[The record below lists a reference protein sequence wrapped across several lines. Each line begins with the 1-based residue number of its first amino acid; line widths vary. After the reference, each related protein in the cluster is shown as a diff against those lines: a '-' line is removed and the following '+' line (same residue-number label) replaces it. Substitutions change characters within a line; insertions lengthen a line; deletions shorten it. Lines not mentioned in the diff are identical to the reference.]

1 MLRKTSLDKKR
12 NLQVIREYINP
23 LINKELLIALYL
35 LVFVFGF
42 TTRNDFTFYNEY
54 KVIQIVLLLALG
66 LSALSYSRL
75 SISKVELLFF
85 ACIAIGSLF
94 WAQPFFVVTEL
105 LLAYLLYQ
113 CFTFLN
119 YRQLTSKI
127 VVLAS
132 LTMFIQLPFSLWDYI
147 STGTYQAIW
156 YPLTWNIRV
165 YDSYFLILS
174 IFAVWFYLTKQAYRY
189 LYLLFLFLAFF
200 AILLDGGRSATIAYT
215 LFIAIV
221 SMAYRQVRW
230 ELFGTYVASWLA
242 YLSITYAAS
251 LAVVNSG
258 GGTGLRI
265 ARESSSGRIDLW
277 VNALQC
283 WSQNPII
290 GCGFY
295 QLEDY
300 PNLSAHPHNLFI
312 QVLTETGLLG
322 FGFLL
327 YIIFMIIKRI
337 DWSQPQRYFV
347 SAAFLAIGVD
357 LFFSGVHIY
366 PVTQMALLW
375 LFVFLLKNPEFI
387 HSKNINSP
395 ILQGNSSL
403 VKVLPI
409 LIYLIISFWF
419 IYILSNTNA
428 LSSETPITP
437 PRFWVYGY
445 QL

>member
-1 MLRKTSLDKKR
+1 MHKKILFDKKQ
-12 NLQVIREYINP
+12 NLQSICDYINP
-23 LINKELLIALYL
+23 LINKELLITLYL
-35 LVFVFGF
+35 LVFVFGL
-42 TTRNDFTFYNEY
+42 TTRNDYTFYNEY
-54 KVIQIVLLLALG
+54 RVIQIILLLTLG
-66 LSALSYSRL
+66 LSTLSYSRL
-75 SISKVELLFF
+75 SISKVELFF
-85 ACIAIGSLF
+85 FTFIAIGSLF
-94 WAQPFFVVTEL
+94 WAQPAFVITEL
-105 LLAYLLYQ
+105 FLAYLLYQ
-113 CFTFLN
+113 CFKFLN
-119 YRQLTSKI
+119 YRQLTSKTI
-127 VVLAS
+127 VLAS

-147 STGTYQAIW
+147 TTGHYQAIW
-156 YPLTWNIRV
+156 YPLTWNIRI
-165 YDSYFLILS
+165 YDSYFLIMS
-174 IFAVWFYLTKQAYRY
+174 VFAVWFYMTKQAYRY

-221 SMAYRQVRW
+221 SIAYRHVRW
-230 ELFGTYVASWLA
+230 TLFGTYIASWFA
-242 YLSITYAAS
+242 YLSFTYIAS
-251 LAVVNSG
+251 FASG
-258 GGTGLRI
+258 GTVLRI

-277 VNALQC
+277 VNALQR

-322 FGFLL
+322 FGFLI

-337 DWSQPQRYFV
+337 DWSQPHSYFV
-347 SAAFLAIGVD
+347 MAALLAVGVD

-375 LFVFLLKNPEFI
+375 LFVFLLKNPKFSYFSHFNQVI
-387 HSKNINSP
+387 THRQSMTHRM
-395 ILQGNSSL
+395 
-403 VKVLPI
+403 LPVM
-409 LIYLIISFWF
+409 IYLVISIWF
-419 IYILSNTNA
+419 IYLLSYTNA

>member
-1 MLRKTSLDKKR
+1 MLRKTPIDRQKNIQSFVTYIKPLLHKEILITIYSLWFIFGID
-12 NLQVIREYINP
+12 IRGSYS
-23 LINKELLIALYL
+23 
-35 LVFVFGF
+35 
-42 TTRNDFTFYNEY
+42 FYNEY

-75 SISKVELLFF
+75 SILKVELLFF
-85 ACIAIGSLF
+85 AYISIGSLF

-113 CFTFLN
+113 CFVFLN

-127 VVLAS
+127 IVLAS
-132 LTMFIQLPFSLWDYI
+132 LTMFIQLPFSLRDYI
-147 STGTYQAIW
+147 TTSHYQAIW

-174 IFAVWFYLTKQAYRY
+174 VFAVWFYMTKQAYRY
-189 LYLLFLFLAFF
+189 LYLLFLILSFF

-221 SMAYRQVRW
+221 SIAYRQVRW
-230 ELFGTYVASWLA
+230 HLTFTYLASWFA

-251 LAVVNSG
+251 LAIINRG

-283 WSQNPII
+283 WSQHPII

-295 QLEDY
+295 QLEQY
-300 PNLSAHPHNLFI
+300 SNLSAHPHNLFI

-322 FGFLL
+322 FGFLI

-337 DWSQPQRYFV
+337 DWSQHQSYFV
-347 SAAFLAIGVD
+347 MAALLAVGVD

-375 LFVFLLKNPEFI
+375 LFVFLLKNPEWNYLKGVNEPVWKFNNRLTKILPVFI
-387 HSKNINSP
+387 Y
-395 ILQGNSSL
+395 
-403 VKVLPI
+403 I
-409 LIYLIISFWF
+409 LIGVWF
-419 IYILSNTNA
+419 IYLLSNTNA

>member
-1 MLRKTSLDKKR
+1 MKLFFNKKQ
-12 NLQVIREYINP
+12 NLQSIHRYLNP
-23 LINKELLIALYL
+23 FINKEVLIALYL
-35 LVFVFGF
+35 LVFVFGL

-54 KVIQIVLLLALG
+54 KVIQVVLLLALG
-66 LSALSYSRL
+66 LSALSYRRFF
-75 SISKVELLFF
+75 ISKVELLFF
-85 ACIAIGSLF
+85 AFIAIGGFF
-94 WAQPFFVVTEL
+94 WAQSAFVITEL
-105 LLAYLLYQ
+105 FLAYLLYQ
-113 CFTFLN
+113 CFKFLN
-119 YRQLTSKI
+119 YRQLTSKTI
-127 VVLAS
+127 VLAS

-147 STGTYQAIW
+147 ATGNYQAIW
-156 YPLTWNIRV
+156 YPLRWNIRV

-174 IFAVWFYLTKQAYRY
+174 VFAVWFYLTKQAYHY

-221 SMAYRQVRW
+221 CIAYRHVRW
-230 ELFGTYVASWLA
+230 HFIFVYAASWLA
-242 YLSITYAAS
+242 YLSVTYAAS
-251 LAVVNSG
+251 FANTSG
-258 GGTGLRI
+258 SDGMSLQV

-277 VNALQC
+277 INAYQC
-283 WSQNPII
+283 WSQHPII

-295 QLEDY
+295 QLEQY

-322 FGFLL
+322 FGFLI

-337 DWSQPQRYFV
+337 DWSQPHSYCV
-347 SAAFLAIGVD
+347 MAALLAVGVD

-375 LFVFLLKNPEFI
+375 LFVFLLKNPKF
-387 HSKNINSP
+387 SY
-395 ILQGNSSL
+395 SSHFNQ
-403 VKVLPI
+403 VITHRQSMTHRMLPVI
-409 LIYLIISFWF
+409 IYLVISIWF
-419 IYILSNTNA
+419 IYLLSHTNA

>member
-1 MLRKTSLDKKR
+1 MKLFFNKKQ
-12 NLQVIREYINP
+12 NLQSIHRYLNP
-23 LINKELLIALYL
+23 FINKEVLIALYV
-35 LVFVFGF
+35 LVFVFGL

-54 KVIQIVLLLALG
+54 RVIQISILLVFGLGALF
-66 LSALSYSRL
+66 YRRL
-75 SISKVELLFF
+75 SVSNVELLFF
-85 ACIAIGSLF
+85 AFIAIGGFF
-94 WAQPFFVVTEL
+94 WAQSAFVITEL
-105 LLAYLLYQ
+105 FLAYLLYQ
-113 CFTFLN
+113 CFKFLN
-119 YRQLTSKI
+119 YHQLISKI
-127 VVLAS
+127 IVLAS
-132 LTMFIQLPFSLWDYI
+132 ITMFIQLPFALWDYI
-147 STGTYQAIW
+147 ATGNYQAIW

-174 IFAVWFYLTKQAYRY
+174 IFAVWFYLTKQAYHY

-230 ELFGTYVASWLA
+230 HFVFIYAASWLA
-242 YLSITYAAS
+242 YLSVTYAAS
-251 LAVVNSG
+251 FANTSG
-258 GGTGLRI
+258 SDGMSLQV

-277 VNALQC
+277 INAYQC
-283 WSQNPII
+283 WSQHPII

-295 QLEDY
+295 QLEQY

-337 DWSQPQRYFV
+337 NWQLPQRYFV

-387 HSKNINSP
+387 YSKNINSP
-395 ILQGNSSL
+395 ILQSNSSL
-403 VKVLPI
+403 AKVLPI
-409 LIYLIISFWF
+409 LVYMIISFWF

>member
-1 MLRKTSLDKKR
+1 MIKPLNFDEKKY
-12 NLQVIREYINP
+12 LYLINCYVKQ
-23 LINKELLIALYL
+23 LINKELLIILYFL
-35 LVFVFGF
+35 WFIFGF
-42 TTRNDFTFYNEY
+42 TRRNDFTFYNEY
-54 KVIQIVLLLALG
+54 KVIQIVLLLTLG
-66 LSALSYSRL
+66 LRALSYSRL

-94 WAQPFFVVTEL
+94 WAQPAFVITEL
-105 LLAYLLYQ
+105 FLAYLLYQ
-113 CFTFLN
+113 CFKFLN
-119 YRQLTSKI
+119 YRQLTSKTI
-127 VVLAS
+127 VLAS
-132 LTMFIQLPFSLWDYI
+132 LTIFIQLPFSLWDYLN
-147 STGTYQAIW
+147 TGTYEAIW

-174 IFAVWFYLTKQAYRY
+174 IFAVWFYLTQQAYRY

-200 AILLDGGRSATIAYT
+200 AILLDAGRSATIAYT

-221 SMAYRQVRW
+221 SIAYRHVRW
-230 ELFGTYVASWLA
+230 HFVFIYAASWLA
-242 YLSITYAAS
+242 YLSVTYAAS
-251 LAVVNSG
+251 FANTSSSDGVSLQV
-258 GGTGLRI
+258 

-277 VNALQC
+277 INAYQC
-283 WSQNPII
+283 WLQHPII

-295 QLEDY
+295 QLEQY
-300 PNLSAHPHNLFI
+300 PSLSAHPHNLFI

-322 FGFLL
+322 FGFLI

-337 DWSQPQRYFV
+337 DWSQHQSYFV
-347 SAAFLAIGVD
+347 MAALLAVGVD

-375 LFVFLLKNPEFI
+375 LFVFLLKNPQF
-387 HSKNINSP
+387 SY
-395 ILQGNSSL
+395 SSHFNQ
-403 VKVLPI
+403 VITHRQSMTHRMLPVM
-409 LIYLIISFWF
+409 IYLVINIWF
-419 IYILSNTNA
+419 IYLLSHTNA

>member
-1 MLRKTSLDKKR
+1 MTYNRLIDKLQ
-12 NLQVIREYINP
+12 NLQTVRNYIKP
-23 LINKELLIALYL
+23 LLNKELLMVVYL
-35 LVFVFGF
+35 LLFVFGW
-42 TTRNDFTFYNEY
+42 TTRAGHSFYNEY
-54 KVIQIVLLLALG
+54 RVIEVTLLLLFGLGALYYRRQPIQ
-66 LSALSYSRL
+66 LS
-75 SISKVELLFF
+75 ELCFF
-85 ACIAIGSLF
+85 AFIAIGSFF
-94 WAQPFFVVTEL
+94 WSQHTIIITDL
-105 LLAYLLYQ
+105 LLGYLLYKAFQ
-113 CFTFLN
+113 CLD
-119 YRQLTSKI
+119 YQPVLSKLIVLVSLLT
-127 VVLAS
+127 
-132 LTMFIQLPFSLWDYI
+132 FIQLPFALWDYI
-147 STGTYQAIW
+147 DSGIYQAIW

-165 YDSYFLILS
+165 YDSYFLIFS
-174 IFAVWFYLTKQAYRY
+174 IFAVWFCLTKQAYQY
-189 LYLLFLFLAFF
+189 LYLLFLFLSFF
-200 AILLDGGRSATIAYT
+200 AILLDAGRSATIAYT

-277 VNALQC
+277 INAYHC
-283 WSQNPII
+283 WSQHPII

-295 QLEDY
+295 QLEQY

-428 LSSETPITP
+428 LSPETPITP

>member
-1 MLRKTSLDKKR
+1 MLSKLSLEKKQ
-12 NLQVIREYINP
+12 NLQSIRDYVNP

-35 LVFVFGF
+35 LVFLFGF
-42 TTRNDFTFYNEY
+42 TTRNDYTFYNEY
-54 KVIQIVLLLALG
+54 RFIQIILLLTLG

-75 SISKVELLFF
+75 SILKVELFF
-85 ACIAIGSLF
+85 LTFIAIGSLF
-94 WAQPFFVVTEL
+94 WVEPAFVITEL
-105 LLAYLLYQ
+105 FLAYLLYQ

-127 VVLAS
+127 IVLAS
-132 LTMFIQLPFSLWDYI
+132 LTIFIQLPFSLWDYL
-147 STGTYQAIW
+147 STGTYEAIW

-174 IFAVWFYLTKQAYRY
+174 VFAVWFYLTKQAYRY

-230 ELFGTYVASWLA
+230 ELFGTYVASWFA

-251 LAVVNSG
+251 FAS

-277 VNALQC
+277 INAYQC
-283 WSQNPII
+283 WSQHPII

-295 QLEDY
+295 QLEQY
-300 PNLSAHPHNLFI
+300 SNLSAHPHNLFI

-375 LFVFLLKNPEFI
+375 LFVFLLKNPQF
-387 HSKNINSP
+387 SY
-395 ILQGNSSL
+395 SSHFNQ
-403 VKVLPI
+403 VITHRQSMTHRMLPVM
-409 LIYLIISFWF
+409 IYLVISIWF
-419 IYILSNTNA
+419 IYLLSHTNA

>member
-1 MLRKTSLDKKR
+1 MIRSLIFDKQK
-12 NLQVIREYINP
+12 NIHSFIAYIKP
-23 LINKELLIALYL
+23 LLNKEALVAIYFL
-35 LVFVFGF
+35 WFIFGVDI
-42 TTRNDFTFYNEY
+42 RGSYSFYNEY
-54 KVIQIVLLLALG
+54 RVIQILLLLVFG
-66 LSALSYSRL
+66 LCAFFYSRL
-75 SISKVELLFF
+75 SISKVELFF
-85 ACIAIGSLF
+85 LTFIAIGSLF
-94 WAQPFFVVTEL
+94 WAQPAFVITEL
-105 LLAYLLYQ
+105 FLAYLLYQ

-132 LTMFIQLPFSLWDYI
+132 LTIFIQLPFSLWDYL
-147 STGTYQAIW
+147 STGTYEAIW

-174 IFAVWFYLTKQAYRY
+174 VFAVWFYMTKQAYRY

-200 AILLDGGRSATIAYT
+200 AILLDAGRSATIAYT

-221 SMAYRQVRW
+221 SIAYRHVRW
-230 ELFGTYVASWLA
+230 HFVFIYAASWLA
-242 YLSITYAAS
+242 YLSVTYAAS
-251 LAVVNSG
+251 FANTSG
-258 GGTGLRI
+258 SDGMSLQV

-277 VNALQC
+277 INAYQC
-283 WSQNPII
+283 WSQHPII

-295 QLEDY
+295 QLEQY
-300 PNLSAHPHNLFI
+300 PSLSAHPHNLFI

-322 FGFLL
+322 FGFLI

-337 DWSQPQRYFV
+337 DWSQPQSYFV
-347 SAAFLAIGVD
+347 MAALLAVGVD

-375 LFVFLLKNPEFI
+375 LFVFLLKNPEFSYPSHFNQVI
-387 HSKNINSP
+387 THRQSMTHRM
-395 ILQGNSSL
+395 
-403 VKVLPI
+403 LPVI
-409 LIYLIISFWF
+409 IYLVISIWF
-419 IYILSNTNA
+419 IYLLSHTNA

-437 PRFWVYGY
+437 PHFWVYGY

>member
-1 MLRKTSLDKKR
+1 MLKKVSFDKKR
-12 NLQVIREYINP
+12 NLKSVRTYIRP
-23 LINKELLIALYL
+23 LFNKELVIAVYFL
-35 LVFVFGF
+35 LFIFGV
-42 TTRNDFTFYNEY
+42 TTRSDYSFYNEY
-54 KVIQIVLLLALG
+54 RVIQIVLLLGLG
-66 LSALSYSRL
+66 LGLCFYRRQAIL
-75 SISKVELLFF
+75 KAELLFF
-85 ACIAIGSLF
+85 TFIVIGSIF
-94 WAQPFFVVTEL
+94 WTHHDFIITDL
-105 LLAYLLYQ
+105 LLAYLLYK
-113 CFTFLN
+113 CFSFLN

-127 VVLAS
+127 IVLAS

-147 STGTYQAIW
+147 TTGHYQAIW

-165 YDSYFLILS
+165 YDSYFLVFS

-200 AILLDGGRSATIAYT
+200 AVLLDGGRSVTIAYT
-215 LFIAIV
+215 LFVAIV
-221 SMAYRQVRW
+221 SAAYRYVRW
-230 ELFGTYVASWLA
+230 PLVGTYVASWLA
-242 YLSITYAAS
+242 YLSVTYTAS
-251 LAVVNSG
+251 FASSAS
-258 GGTGLRI
+258 TLRI

-277 VNALQC
+277 INAYQC
-283 WSQNPII
+283 WLQHPII

-295 QLEDY
+295 QLEQH
-300 PNLSAHPHNLFI
+300 PSLSAHPHNLFI

-357 LFFSGVHIY
+357 LFFSGIHIY

-387 HSKNINSP
+387 YSKNINSP
-395 ILQGNSSL
+395 ILQSNSSL
-403 VKVLPI
+403 AKVLSI
-409 LIYLIISFWF
+409 LVYMIISFWF

>member
-1 MLRKTSLDKKR
+1 MIRSLIFDKQK
-12 NLQVIREYINP
+12 NIHSFIAYIKP
-23 LINKELLIALYL
+23 LLNKEALVAIYFL
-35 LVFVFGF
+35 WFIFGVDI
-42 TTRNDFTFYNEY
+42 RGSYSFYNEY
-54 KVIQIVLLLALG
+54 RVIQILLLLVFG
-66 LSALSYSRL
+66 LCAFFYSRL

-85 ACIAIGSLF
+85 AFIAIGSLF
-94 WAQPFFVVTEL
+94 WAQPAFVITEL
-105 LLAYLLYQ
+105 FLAYLLYQ

-127 VVLAS
+127 VILAS
-132 LTMFIQLPFSLWDYI
+132 LTMFIQLPFSLWDYL
-147 STGTYQAIW
+147 STGAYQAIW

-174 IFAVWFYLTKQAYRY
+174 VFAVWFYLTKQAYRY

-200 AILLDGGRSATIAYT
+200 AILLDAGRSATIAYT

-221 SMAYRQVRW
+221 SIAYRHVRW
-230 ELFGTYVASWLA
+230 HFIFIYAASWLA
-242 YLSITYAAS
+242 YLSVTYAAS
-251 LAVVNSG
+251 FANTSG
-258 GGTGLRI
+258 SDGMSLQV

-277 VNALQC
+277 INAYQC
-283 WSQNPII
+283 WSQHPII

-295 QLEDY
+295 QLEQY

-322 FGFLL
+322 FGFLI

-337 DWSQPQRYFV
+337 DWSQPHSYFV
-347 SAAFLAIGVD
+347 MAALLAVGVD

-375 LFVFLLKNPEFI
+375 LFVFLLKNPQF
-387 HSKNINSP
+387 SY
-395 ILQGNSSL
+395 SSHFNQ
-403 VKVLPI
+403 VITHRQSMTHRMLPVI
-409 LIYLIISFWF
+409 IYLVINIWF
-419 IYILSNTNA
+419 IYLLSHTNA